1 MREKLTLN
9 RKEQTRGIILNQV
22 ETKQI
27 EVVQAAA
34 LLNVSERQAWRLLS
48 IYRKEGAGGLAHG
61 NRERRPINM
70 LSDELKQKVI
80 ELAGEKYKG
89 FNHTHLTEKLR
100 ECEDIQLS
108 RSSVRS
114 LLLQNG
120 IPSPRKRKSP
130 KHRSRRERFPQE
142 GMLLQ
147 TDGSDHDWL
156 EGRGPKFCLIGA
168 IDDATGKV
176 PYAVFQEQEDA
187 HGYMHM
193 LQRIVLNQ
201 GIPLALYHDRHSIF
215 DISEDKLPSI
225 EDQLHGKE
233 PLTQLGR
240 LLKELGIESISAHSP
255 QAKGRVERLWGT
267 FQDRLCSELRL
278 AGTRTIAEA
287 NQVLALFLPEFNRRF
302 AVAPQDPGI
311 AYRSLPTKFK
321 PEEYFCFKYE
331 RTVANDNVVRYE
343 GHRLQVLPSNYRS
356 GYARCKVMVHLGLDN
371 SLAVYHDG
379 NCLQTQ
385 PILVETTALRFQVNP
400 ILTKTTL
407 TSVVSHKQLYSQK
420 ACLKLFAPTYA
431 RQMV

>member
-407 TSVVSHKQLYSQK
+407 TRLPTKPSQDHPWRGK
-420 ACLKLFAPTYA
+420 F
-431 RQMV
+431 RVHID